1 MQPTYLVAG
10 NILHWWCGQCGQCGR
25 CGQRGQV
32 TISFWDCSG
41 PGWAA
46 LVVSWFAGL
55 GLGLVLQVGHGFV
68 ESAAGFATGSEASM
82 ADQRSSV
89 QLPWRSIILS
99 DLEKAAT
106 T

>member
-1 MQPTYLVAG
+1 MRPTYLVAG
-10 NILHWWCGQCGQCGR
+10 NILHWWCGQCGQA
-25 CGQRGQV
+25 